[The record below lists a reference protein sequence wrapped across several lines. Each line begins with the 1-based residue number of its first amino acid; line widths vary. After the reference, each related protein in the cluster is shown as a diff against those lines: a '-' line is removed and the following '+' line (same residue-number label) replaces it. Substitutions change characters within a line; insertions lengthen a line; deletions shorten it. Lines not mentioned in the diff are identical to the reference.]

1 MLIILVASLLLLTA
15 LSEQLDLVVDLPEGT
30 IQGFPIVS
38 RNGQEFAA
46 FEGIPYGEKPERF
59 QPAVPK
65 VGWEGMLD
73 CTSPG
78 AMCSQPQD
86 GTVGEQGYFGD
97 EDCLYLNTYTA
108 VDLEEV

>member
-1 MLIILVASLLLLTA
+1 MLHDFFRLLFLTA
-15 LSEQLDLVVDLPEGT
+15 LSEQWGLVVDLPEGT

-46 FEGIPYGEKPERF
+46 FVGIPYGEKPERF
-59 QPAVPK
+59 HPAVPK
-65 VGWEGMLD
+65 VGLEGTLD

-78 AMCSQPQD
+78 DMCSQGQD
-86 GTVGEQGYFGD
+86 GTIGEPGYFGS

-108 VDLEEV
+108 VDLEV